1 MRTAKTAISEI
12 KINGILRY
20 RLTYPTADGR
30 KREHFTKEKDAQDR
44 LKEIQADQKQF
55 GMSASAMTSTVRAD
69 AVAAE
74 KILAGSGLTLV
85 EVARAMLA
93 QKTATDSGKPLDE
106 AAQAFLTSRENTSTI
121 HQKVITGRMTYLVRF
136 LEGKNTASV
145 TIADIQRLLD
155 GLDRATRTKD
165 NYKRTL
171 VSFFAFCMA
180 RGWCASNP
188 ASATAAITFAGKDVD
203 ILSPSEAA
211 AILAGC
217 DPAILPGVVLGMFC
231 GLRSA
236 ELSRLQWSAV
246 DLAQGHVTVAAGI
259 AKTGARRVCPIPE
272 NAKAWLAPYAQRSGN
287 VIEENEHNRNLWKLA
302 RVRAGFGPFWSQYKA
317 VNDAQNDPATEK
329 PRKDLKPWPSNA
341 LRHSAISYKLAI
353 NPDLPRLAYESGN
366 SPAAIQTHYNGLA
379 SPKSAKR
386 FFAITPDAGAGN
398 IITSFRAA

>member
-1 MRTAKTAISEI
+1 MRTANTTISEL
-12 KINGILRY
+12 KINGVTRY
-20 RLTYPTADGR
+20 RVTYPTANGR
-30 KREHFTKEKDAQDR
+30 KRELYVDRKKAEAR
-44 LKEIQADQKQF
+44 LKEIQAEQKQF
-55 GMSASAMTSTVRAD
+55 GLSASAMTSTTRAD

-74 KILAGSGLTLV
+74 MILAGSGLTLV

-106 AAQAFLTSRENTSTI
+106 AAQAFLTSREKTSTI
-121 HQKVITGRMTYLVRF
+121 HQKVITGRMNYMLRF
-136 LEGKNTASV
+136 LEGKKTTSV
-145 TIADIQRLLD
+145 TIADIQQLLD

-180 RGWCASNP
+180 REWCASNP
-188 ASATAAITFAGKDVD
+188 ASATAAITFAGTDVD
-203 ILSPSEAA
+203 ILSPTEAA
-211 AILAGC
+211 AILAAC
-217 DPAILPGVVLGMFC
+217 DPALLPGVVLGMFC

-246 DLAQGHVTVAAGI
+246 DLAQGHVTIGAGI

-272 NAKAWLAPYAQRSGN
+272 NAKAWLAPYAQKKGN

-317 VNDAQNDPATEK
+317 VNDAQTNPATKK

-341 LRHSAISYKLAI
+341 LRHSAISYKLAT

-366 SPAAIQTHYNGLA
+366 SPDAIQKHYNGLA
-379 SPKSAKR
+379 SPQSAKQFFSISPDTGEGVLR
-386 FFAITPDAGAGN
+386 FK
-398 IITSFRAA
+398 AA